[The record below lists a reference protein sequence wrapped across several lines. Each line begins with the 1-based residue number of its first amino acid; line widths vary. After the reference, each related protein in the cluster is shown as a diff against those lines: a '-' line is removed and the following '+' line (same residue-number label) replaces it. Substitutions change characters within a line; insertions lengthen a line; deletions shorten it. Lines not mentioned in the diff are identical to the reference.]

1 MNKKTLMISACVIA
15 ALYAVIGLL
24 GIVVFHA
31 VQSAHI
37 SSVLFTGVLF
47 VIAALL
53 DLPEK
58 KKGFRIAL
66 YIIAMVEL
74 LAALYFSIDIF
85 SGILPDEA
93 IFVGALL
100 AAVVAAFGFVL
111 VLIRFAKASVL
122 VQISSAVS
130 AAVLTSLAAVLAVAA
145 YPGNL
150 LFSKILCVSI
160 AMASCA
166 AAINLA
172 ALSLGKMA
180 QNIMG
185 AGALVF
191 LVLPVVYIVRGYWGF
206 SGGAINAL
214 GVISLLVMLVC
225 MVIAAVFGMKQ
236 PKPAPEPAA
245 PAAPA
250 AWVCPQCGK
259 TDNTAAFC
267 EECGFKKN

>member
-1 MNKKTLMISACVIA
+1 MNKKTLMISSCVIA

-37 SSVLFTGVLF
+37 SSVLFMGVLF

-74 LAALYFSIDIF
+74 FAALFFSTDIF
-85 SGILPDEA
+85 GEFLPDEVT
-93 IFVGALL
+93 FVGAL
-100 AAVVAAFGFVL
+100 VAAAAALFGFVL
-111 VLIRFAKASVL
+111 VLIRFAKAPVL
-122 VQISSAVS
+122 AQISSAVS
-130 AAVLTSLAAVLAVAA
+130 AAVLVSLGVVFSNISYYSDTS
-145 YPGNL
+145 PR
-150 LFSKILCVSI
+150 ILCVSI

-172 ALSLGKMA
+172 ALSLGKLA

-191 LVLPVVYIVRGYWGF
+191 LVLPVVYIVRGCWGF

-225 MVIAAVFGMKQ
+225 MVIAAIFGMKQ
-236 PKPAPEPAA
+236 PKPAPE

-259 TDNTAAFC
+259 TDNTAMFC